1 MIQELSQALKL
12 LLTQAGLGEVDIAFT
27 RPVEDFKPDKPTID
41 LFLYDIRE
49 NLDLRSQEPTLERIN
64 GQVIL
69 RRPPLFVKCCYLVT
83 VWSGKSSAEERVL
96 EEHKLLSQVL
106 QILAAHPTIPDDV
119 LPNNLKGQEP
129 PWEIATLLPD
139 AQKHLSDFW
148 SAIGIKLRPSFTV
161 TASIHLPVW
170 ADITSPMV
178 RTGIVKL
185 GERTS
190 PEEEKIKPET
200 LQTLFHIRGQVVDAT
215 DQPKKEAEVTLTERN
230 LSIKTDSN
238 GQFNFNNLDSGSYTL
253 QVRFD
258 TTTQSFNITVPAPQD
273 SNYDLKLT

>member
-1 MIQELSQALKL
+1 MINELSEALKK
-12 LLTQAGLGEVDIAFT
+12 LLTSAGLGEVDIAFT

-41 LFLYDIRE
+41 LFLYDISE
-49 NLDLRSQEPTLERIN
+49 NLDLRSNEPTLERIN
-64 GQVIL
+64 DQVVVH
-69 RRPPLFVKCCYLVT
+69 RPPLFVKCCYLVT
-83 VWSGKSSAEERVL
+83 AWSEKTSVEERVL
-96 EEHKLLSQVL
+96 EEHKRLGQVL

-119 LPNNLKGQEP
+119 LPSNIKGQEP

-139 AQKHLSDFW
+139 AQKHLNEFW

-161 TASIHLPVW
+161 TASIHIPVF
-170 ADITSPMV
+170 ADITKPMV
-178 RTGIVKL
+178 KTGIVKL

-215 DQPKKEAEVTLTERN
+215 NQPKKEAEVTLAERN
-230 LSIKTDSN
+230 LSAKTDSN

-258 TTTQSFNITVPAPQD
+258 TTTQNFNVTVPAPNG
-273 SNYDLKLT
+273 SNYDVKLT